1 MTVQILEER
10 DPKLLL
16 LGRLVRE
23 RHEYIA
29 ESKEA
34 EKSHGKLLKK
44 LAARRGVESQ
54 RLVST
59 LLPIYG
65 SEVISKVVHDSL
77 REE

>member
-1 MTVQILEER
+1 MSVQILEER
-10 DPKLLL
+10 DPRLLL

-29 ESKEA
+29 ESEVA
-34 EKSHGKLLKK
+34 ERPYGKLLKK
-44 LAARRGVESQ
+44 LAARRAVESQ

-65 SEVISKVVHDSL
+65 SEVVSKVIHDSL